1 MLKLLKTP
9 ESSFN
14 LDSDD
19 SFALKSA
26 KPNILKKKV
35 TDIINGLHEKQA
47 DHGHDDD
54 ENRLKITNDEHEEG
68 SNNQLNESDH
78 DRYEVSDDAHQN
90 HYNDEHSSER
100 SEEKHVDN
108 TAITGCNT
116 IDYER
121 SVFLDKNDSTKSQ
134 LCRLTCI
141 VKNETASFIKR
152 HFVVLF
158 VSVLTIFIVTYLNRA
173 HNTTEEDYKKDIRLL
188 RAQNKSLQ
196 DVVSKL
202 SVQKP
207 AKRVFNVGRVE
218 EGTII
223 DIQNSAKPYYYGLIF
238 QKSGRH
244 INSVMSEGLE
254 LGNCFIMSGTEG
266 HIIFKFARPF
276 KIVRIGLFHPASK
289 KNARAIKN
297 IKIMGINGN
306 KKENLGEYVYKG
318 AGRYQEFELHND
330 TSFEAL
336 DFGILSNHG
345 ARDHTCVYR
354 IYVFAEE
361 DT

>member
-47 DHGHDDD
+47 DHGYDDD
-54 ENRLKITNDEHEEG
+54 ENKPKITNDEHEAS
-68 SNNQLNESDH
+68 SNDQLNESDH
-78 DRYEVSDDAHQN
+78 DRYDASDDAHQN
-90 HYNDEHSSER
+90 YYNGEHSSEI
-100 SEEKHVDN
+100 SEEKHVDG
-108 TAITGCNT
+108 TALTGCNA

-121 SVFLDKNDSTKSQ
+121 SVFLDKNGSIKSQ
-134 LCRLTCI
+134 FCRLTCI
-141 VKNETASFIKR
+141 VKNKITSFIRR

-158 VSVLTIFIVTYLNRA
+158 VSILTIFIVTYLNEA
-173 HNTTEEDYKKDIRLL
+173 HNTTEEDYKKDIQLL
-188 RAQNKSLQ
+188 RTQNKSLQ

-207 AKRVFNVGRVE
+207 AKRVFNVGRIE
-218 EGTII
+218 EGTMI
-223 DIQNSAKPYYYGLIF
+223 DIQNSAKLYYYGLIF
-238 QKSGRH
+238 RRSGRH

-254 LGNCFIMSGTEG
+254 LGNCFIMNGTEG
-266 HIIFKFARPF
+266 HIIFKFSRPF

-289 KNARAIKN
+289 KSASAIKN
-297 IKIMGINGN
+297 IRIMGGNGE
-306 KKENLGEYVYKG
+306 KKDNLGEYVYKG

-330 TSFEAL
+330 ICFEAL
-336 DFGILSNHG
+336 DFGVLTNHG
-345 ARDHTCVYR
+345 ARDHTCVYK

-361 DT
+361 NT